1 MKWIGSKMKLR
12 SKWLLLVLMVGIGI
26 LASPR
31 PPIVQAQD
39 SSPEIVILEAK
50 AVVAPPL
57 QSYIKRGLNEAD
69 ERNAEALILV
79 LDTPGGSVD
88 STLEI
93 IQDIR
98 ASDVPVIVFIGPR
111 GAGAASAGLL
121 ITLAGHGAA
130 MAPETAIG
138 ASSPINIDGS
148 DIETT
153 AQKKAKE
160 FLGAEARSLAERR
173 GEAAVDLANDA
184 VFEAKAVSNNEALE
198 AGLVDFVVEDV
209 DELLPELDG
218 FEVEVG
224 GRTRTL
230 NTDNAFRTLIEMSA
244 LERFLLFVTDPNV
257 IALLLSIG
265 PIAIIAE
272 IRSPGGWA
280 LGVIGV
286 VCLGLA
292 FYGLG
297 VMPVNW
303 LGIVFI
309 GLAIVLF
316 ILEISAPTHGIL
328 TATGAASLAAG
339 AIILFNQPEIA
350 PFGQLSIPLV
360 IGQSVVIG
368 GVFFAFMVVAL
379 RAQSKQPTTG
389 REGLIGQIGRV
400 TQDLNPTGTVL
411 VWGERWKAES
421 IDGENIPF
429 DSEVEIVEADRMRLR
444 VRPKS
449 AEIDNRL

>member
-1 MKWIGSKMKLR
+1 MKLR
-12 SKWLLLVLMVGIGI
+12 NKWLLLAVMVGIG
-26 LASPR
+26 LLTSSQPHS
-31 PPIVQAQD
+31 VYAQD
-39 SSPEIVILEAK
+39 NSPEIVVLEATG
-50 AVVAPPL
+50 VVAPPL
-57 QSYIKRGLNEAD
+57 QGYIKRGLDEAD

-88 STLEI
+88 TTLEI

-98 ASDVPVIVFIGPR
+98 ASDVPVIVFVGPR

-138 ASSPINIDGS
+138 ATSPINIDGS
-148 DIETT
+148 DIEST
-153 AQKKAKE
+153 AEEKAKE
-160 FLGAEARSLAERR
+160 FLSAEARSLAERR
-173 GEAAVDLANDA
+173 GEEAVEIANAAVYD
-184 VFEAKAVSNNEALE
+184 AKAVSNSEALE
-198 AGLVDFVVEDV
+198 AGLIDFVVEDV
-209 DELLPELDG
+209 DELLTKLDG
-218 FEVEVG
+218 FEVEVS

-230 NTDNAFRTLIEMSA
+230 NTENTSRTLIAMNA
-244 LERFLLFVTDPNV
+244 LESFLLFVTHPNV
-257 IALLLSIG
+257 SAILLMIG
-265 PIAIIAE
+265 PIFIIME
-272 IRSPGGWA
+272 VRSPGGWA
-280 LGVIGV
+280 LGAIGV
-286 VCLGLA
+286 VSLGLA

-303 LGIVFI
+303 LGIVFV
-309 GLAIVLF
+309 GLALVLF

-328 TATGAASLAAG
+328 TATGAASLAVG

-360 IGQSVVIG
+360 IAQSVLIG
-368 GVFFAFMVVAL
+368 GIFFAFMVVAL
-379 RAQSKQPTTG
+379 RAQNRQPITG

-400 TQDLNPTGTVL
+400 TQDLNPTGMVL

-421 IDGENIPF
+421 LGGENIPVN
-429 DSEVEIVEADRMRLR
+429 SEVEIVEAERMRLR

-449 AEIDNRL
+449 PEIDNRL